1 MPELA
6 AGGRMKGPYWPLIG
20 AVVGLV
26 AGSAFGT
33 QYAIAGIGIGMAGGL
48 AIYVGMR

>member
-1 MPELA
+1 M
-6 AGGRMKGPYWPLIG
+6 IG

-26 AGSAFGT
+26 CGSLFGT
-33 QYAIAGIGIGMAGGL
+33 TYAIAGIGIGIAGGL